1 MVGLKS
7 MQARVVGIK
16 TDEVHLYILLSTN
29 RVSIKKT
36 DFLALQSLL
45 TSSVYLVAFYTCDII
60 MILVGTKCLQQG

>member
-1 MVGLKS
+1 

-45 TSSVYLVAFYTCDII
+45 TSSIYLVAFCTC
-60 MILVGTKCLQQG
+60 LFKQNSC